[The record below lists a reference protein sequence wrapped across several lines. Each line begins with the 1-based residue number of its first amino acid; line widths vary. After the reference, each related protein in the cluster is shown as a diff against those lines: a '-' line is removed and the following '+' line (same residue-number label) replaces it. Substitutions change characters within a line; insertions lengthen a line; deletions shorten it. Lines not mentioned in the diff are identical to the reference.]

1 MESKEQKYFW
11 MKTLMFFA
19 KKQNTS
25 KKGIIKELEKNIR
38 KLSDE

>member
-1 MESKEQKYFW
+1 LDENPYVLRQKAEH
-11 MKTLMFFA
+11 L
-19 KKQNTS
+19 